1 MIPTF
6 LRLLRVGWTL
16 ARYDVI
22 IPREFVSRLPPAG
35 KWIGRLAR
43 IGSPPMSGDTGSRM
57 AAALERLGPAWIKF
71 GQFLA
76 TRPDIIGVQT
86 AQGLA
91 RLKDALA
98 PFPRAQALEALV
110 EAFGEA
116 DAQRLFGDLP
126 EEPVA
131 AASIAQV
138 YRHTLPDGRD
148 VAVKILRPG
157 VERAIAE
164 EGKVLGLLS
173 WFAENLDKDGK
184 RLRPTAFTATIQEAL
199 RKELDLRREAG
210 AGDAFGE
217 IAAFDGYLKAPV
229 IDWDRTARR
238 VLTTSWVEGT
248 PMTAPGVLDTID
260 RKDFANRIT
269 CGFLAAALDHGM
281 FHADMHEG
289 NLIAGSDGELW
300 AIDFGIMG
308 RIGPNEQRYLAEILY
323 GFIRRDYRRCAE
335 VHIEAGYVPADRDV
349 GEFAHA
355 LRAIGEPIWGRPASQ
370 VSMGRVLLQLLDT
383 TEQFGMALRP
393 ELVLLQKTMVQV
405 EGVAR
410 AIDPEHDIWSAS
422 RPVVERFVRRELG
435 PEGQARRALADIRT
449 GLDSLRRLPGVLDRL
464 EAALKR
470 QGPGESGTH

>member
-1 MIPTF
+1 MIPTL

-22 IPREFVSRLPPAG
+22 IPRELASRLPPSG
-35 KWIGRLAR
+35 KWVGRLAR
-43 IGSPPMSGDTGSRM
+43 LGTPPLAGDNGARM

-76 TRPDIIGVQT
+76 TRPDIIGAEAAT
-86 AQGLA
+86 GLS
-91 RLKDALA
+91 RLKDRLA
-98 PFPRAQALEALV
+98 PFTRAEALDALV
-110 EAFGEA
+110 AEFGGPEEVR
-116 DAQRLFGDLP
+116 RLFGELP
-126 EEPVA
+126 DQPVA

-138 YRHTLPDGRD
+138 YRQTLPDGRE
-148 VAVKILRPG
+148 VAVKVLRPG
-157 VERAIAE
+157 IEALIER
-164 EGKVLGLLS
+164 EGKGLSLIA
-173 WFAENLDKDGK
+173 WLAEHLTREGK
-184 RLRPTAFTATIQEAL
+184 RLKPRAFTATIQDAL

-210 AGDAFGE
+210 SGSAFGE
-217 IAAFDGYLKAPV
+217 IAASDGYLKAPA
-229 IDWDRTARR
+229 IDWDRTGKR
-238 VLTTSWVEGT
+238 VLTTAWVHGT
-248 PMTAPGVLDTID
+248 PLTAPGVLDTVD
-260 RKDFANRIT
+260 RKDFANRVT
-269 CGFLAAALDHGM
+269 CGFLAAALDHGT

-289 NLIAGSDGELW
+289 NLIAGSDGGLW

-335 VHIEAGYVPADRDV
+335 VHLEAGYVPADRDA

-355 LRAIGEPIWGRPASQ
+355 LRAIGEPIWGRPASE

-410 AIDPEHDIWSAS
+410 AIDPDHDIWTAS
-422 RPVVERFVRRELG
+422 RPVVERFIRRELG
-435 PEGQARRALADIRT
+435 PEGQARQALVDLRGA
-449 GLDSLRRLPGVLDRL
+449 LDALRRLPGLVDRL
-464 EAALKR
+464 DASLKR
-470 QGPGESGTH
+470 PR